1 MAPDH
6 KARLPTHK
14 AYKITDIMKPGPAG
28 SFGAQLKALREAA
41 GYTQEELATIAGLSV
56 HAVSALERGERRR
69 PQVET
74 VRALAAALDL
84 TGPIRDALLGSA
96 RAPVQGAAADELNDT
111 SLPVILTALLGRDD
125 DMETLRHWLAEP
137 STRLVTLTGPGGAG
151 KTRLAVELARAIA
164 AKGPTRAVFVPL
176 ATIRNPAFVAPAIA
190 EALGLADVTAID
202 LPKRA
207 RSACGGCPT
216 LLVLDNFEQVLDA
229 APLTADLLSA
239 VASLRILATSR
250 APLHVRGE
258 REYSVGPLPIDVNA
272 TEATPAALARCPAIR
287 LFMDRVHDVQP
298 GFRLTAANG
307 PTVAAIC
314 QRLDALPLALELA
327 APWLKVLTADDLL
340 HRLGRDVLQST
351 GGRRDLPE
359 RQQTINATVAW
370 SYQLLAPHEQR
381 AFRRL
386 GTLPGRF
393 PIEAAAAVLAGG
405 DTSSAT
411 GDEALR
417 AVAGLIDKSLLLR
430 AETSVPTRPLYQ
442 MLETV
447 RAFAVLELGA
457 AGERDDA
464 LAGLARYCSGQAA
477 LAADGLVGPAQV
489 EWLHRV
495 REDLESY
502 RGALTWHIE
511 RGHPAEAAHIACG
524 LLHYWMI
531 RGRAAEGLQWYEQIL
546 NRSSLPPALESR
558 VLVGAAMMSYSLG
571 DLGRARTGLMR
582 ALTLAHDIDDA
593 DAVAQAEHL
602 FGHVEH
608 GAGDSIAARERF
620 ARSVAGFRALG
631 IPWGVG
637 NSLNGMAKVAIA
649 VADDAEAERLLDEA
663 TTVLQS
669 CPWFLALVLY
679 RRALLAVRRRNA
691 DEAMALVRE
700 SLALLRRLHDK
711 YAIVYAMVPL
721 AAAAVLKGDDTW
733 AARIVG
739 AQDAVTERTGATIA
753 DKWVQEIGAGA
764 AREART
770 RLGPDR
776 WARAHAAGRVTSI
789 DSWIREIDGVL
800 RRAHAKENDTV
811 RSR

>member
-1 MAPDH
+1 MAV
-6 KARLPTHK
+6 
-14 AYKITDIMKPGPAG
+14 IMKPGPLG
-28 SFGAQLKALREAA
+28 SFGAQLKALRDAA

-74 VRALAAALDL
+74 VRALSAALDL
-84 TGPIRDALLGSA
+84 KDAIRDALLDSA
-96 RAPVQGAAADELNDT
+96 RAPVPSAAVDELSDT
-111 SLPVILTALLGRDD
+111 SLPVTLTALLGRDA
-125 DMETLRHWLAEP
+125 DMETLRRWLADP
-137 STRLVTLTGPGGAG
+137 AARLITLTGPGGSG

-164 AKGPTRAVFVPL
+164 AKGPTRVVFVPL

-202 LPKRA
+202 LPKRV

-216 LLVLDNFEQVLDA
+216 LLVLDNFEHVLDA
-229 APLTADLLSA
+229 APLAADLLST
-239 VASLRILATSR
+239 VGSLRILATSR

-258 REYSVGPLPIDVNA
+258 REYAVGPLSL
-272 TEATPAALARCPAIR
+272 EAETRTASTTVGGRSPAVR
-287 LFMDRVHDVQP
+287 LFVDRVHDVQP
-298 GFRLTAANG
+298 GFRLTSANA

-314 QRLDALPLALELA
+314 QRLDGLPLALELA
-327 APWLKVLTADDLL
+327 APWLKSLTPDDLL
-340 HRLGRDVLQST
+340 HRLARDVLQST
-351 GGRRDLPE
+351 AGRRDPPE

-386 GTLPGRF
+386 GALPARF
-393 PIEAAAAVLAGG
+393 PVEAAAAVLAGG
-405 DTSSAT
+405 EVSSAT
-411 GDEALR
+411 ADDALV

-430 AETSVPTRPLYQ
+430 ADTSVLTRPLYQ

-447 RAFAVLELGA
+447 RAFAALELSA
-457 AGERDDA
+457 SGERDDA

-477 LAADGLVGPAQV
+477 LAAEGLVGPDQV

-502 RGALTWHIE
+502 RGALTWQID
-511 RGHPAEAAHIACG
+511 RGHAAEAAHIAYG
-524 LLHYWMI
+524 LMHYWMI

-546 NRSSLPPALESR
+546 NRSALPPLLEAKI
-558 VLVGAAMMSYSLG
+558 LVGAAMMSYSLG
-571 DLGRARTGLMR
+571 DLGRARTGLTR
-582 ALTLAHDIDDA
+582 ALALAHEAADA
-593 DAVAQAEHL
+593 DTVAQADHL

-608 GAGDSIAARERF
+608 GAGDPGAARDRF
-620 ARSVAGFRALG
+620 TRSVAGFRALG

-649 VADDAEAERLLDEA
+649 MGDDAEAERLLDEA
-663 TTVLQS
+663 TVGLQR

-679 RRALLAVRRRNA
+679 RRAILAVRRGNA
-691 DEAMALVRE
+691 DDAIVLVRE
-700 SLALLRRLHDK
+700 SLALFRRLHDK
-711 YAIVYAMVPL
+711 YAIVYVMVPL

-733 AARIVG
+733 AARIIG
-739 AQDAVTERTGATIA
+739 AQEAVTERTGATIA

-764 AREART
+764 EREARA

-776 WARAHAAGRVTSI
+776 WARSHAAGRVTSI
-789 DSWIREIDGVL
+789 DSWIKEINSVL
-800 RRAHAKENDTV
+800 RKTSAAEAPRPV
-811 RSR
+811 PSR